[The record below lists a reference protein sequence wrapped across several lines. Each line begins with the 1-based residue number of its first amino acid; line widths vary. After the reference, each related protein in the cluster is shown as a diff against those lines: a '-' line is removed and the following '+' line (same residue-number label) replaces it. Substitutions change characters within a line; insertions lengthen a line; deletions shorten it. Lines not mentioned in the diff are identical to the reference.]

1 MKAIELNTPIR
12 DEDINR
18 LKVGDAVEISGTI
31 YVGRDAVLPQIV
43 KLVEEDRLDEFNID
57 LKGGVIFHSAV
68 SMAGLGP
75 TSSNKVEI
83 EGNMGKLSEAGVKL
97 HLGKGALSPGTVKI
111 LEEYNSVFVVI
122 PPISAYLTNK
132 IINKEVAAFEN
143 EGMEAF
149 WRLEVDKFPGIVAI
163 AHNETIF

>member
-1 MKAIELNTPIR
+1 MSAIELKTPIT
-12 DEDINR
+12 DGDINK
-18 LKVGDAVEISGTI
+18 LKAGDPIEISGII
-31 YVGRDAVLPQIV
+31 YVGRDAVLPKIV
-43 KLVEEDRLDEFNID
+43 KLIEEDNLKKYNID

-75 TSSNKVEI
+75 TSSNKEEI
-83 EGNMGKLSEAGVKL
+83 EGNIPKLSEAGVKL
-97 HLGKGALSPGTVKI
+97 HLGKGALLPETTEALKK
-111 LEEYNSVFVVI
+111 YNSIFVVI

-132 IINKEVAAFEN
+132 TTKKEVAAFEE

-163 AHNETIF
+163 AHGESIF

>member
-1 MKAIELNTPIR
+1 MSAIQLKTPIT
-12 DEDINR
+12 DEDINK

-31 YVGRDAVLPQIV
+31 YVGRDAALPQVV
-43 KLVEEDRLDEFNID
+43 KLIEEDKLEDYDID

-75 TSSNKVEI
+75 TSSNKAQI
-83 EGNMGKLSEAGVKL
+83 EGSMPDLSSAGVKL
-97 HLGKGALSPGTVKI
+97 HLGKGALLPETVDI
-111 LEEYNSVFVVI
+111 LNKYNSVFVVI

-132 IINKEVAAFEN
+132 TLKREVAAFEN

-163 AHNETIF
+163 AHGETIF

>member
-1 MKAIELNTPIR
+1 MSAIQLRTPIT
-12 DEDINR
+12 DEDIDK

-31 YVGRDAVLPQIV
+31 YVGRDAALPQVV
-43 KLVEEDRLDEFNID
+43 KLIDEDRLEDYNID

-75 TSSNKVEI
+75 TSSNKSEI
-83 EGNMGKLSEAGVKL
+83 EGNMPQLSKAGVKL
-97 HLGKGALSPGTVKI
+97 HLGKGALLPETVDI
-111 LEEYNSVFVVI
+111 LDKYNSVFVVI

-132 IINKEVAAFEN
+132 TLSREVAAFEN

-163 AHNETIF
+163 AHGETIF

>member
-1 MKAIELNTPIR
+1 MSAIELKTPIT
-12 DEDINR
+12 DEDINK
-18 LKVGDAVEISGTI
+18 LKIGDAVEISGTI

-43 KLVEEDRLDEFNID
+43 KLIEEDKLDEYDID

-75 TSSNKVEI
+75 TSSNKAEI
-83 EGNMGKLSEAGVKL
+83 EGNMPQLSKAGVKL
-97 HLGKGALSPGTVKI
+97 HLGKGALLPETVDM
-111 LEEYNSVFVVI
+111 LNENNSVFVVI

-132 IINKEVAAFEN
+132 TLKREVAAFEN

-163 AHNETIF
+163 AHGKTIF